1 MINSLDHKS
10 STFIAPL
17 TISSVELSR
26 DAKSYIKG
34 REGKHLK
41 SISQQVVQQEMQRFG
56 ADILRDETFYQDLP
70 EVTTRRISKV
80 F

>member
-41 SISQQVVQQEMQRFG
+41 SISQQVVQQEM
-56 ADILRDETFYQDLP
+56 
-70 EVTTRRISKV
+70 
-80 F
+80 